1 MSKTINIQGI
11 PLYEHQRAVAELVE
25 KHPTGATIVVKSSRQ
40 KGKTLLVTQ
49 LLLKR
54 ALEYK
59 GTNSVIIQPTTAGC
73 RRVMKDMVNML
84 SRTLLI
90 ESANFQYLDLELVNG
105 SIIQFRSGESKDGL
119 RGISL
124 KKNSLLTLD
133 EAAFLDDDVYGIVFP
148 FANVQNCTKLV
159 ISTPLFKTGAY
170 YEHYI
175 LAKENQLNHYLVD
188 FNEYDCSMLI
198 TKDQL
203 DEAKATMSYQQYLN
217 EYCGEFMTESG
228 NVFGDFSKVLSN
240 NINLNNTTYYFG
252 IDWATDRKKD
262 QTAISIFNALKQQVR
277 IVYFNDKDVFETIE
291 IIVELIKQYKPA
303 KVSLE
308 QNSIGQVNYQLLV
321 KELANQ
327 HINQMLVKFN
337 TDNTSKRRIIENM
350 VADIKRGS
358 VQLLDDKQMKLEL
371 ATYEMEATKSGKSI
385 TYNAKSGGHDD
396 CIMSTAICLD
406 SMRTAQY
413 AVR

>member
-1 MSKTINIQGI
+1 MSKTINIKGI
-11 PLYEHQRAVAELVE
+11 PLYDHQKAVLELVD
-25 KHPTGATIVVKSSRQ
+25 KYPTGATIVVKSSRQ
-40 KGKTLLVTQ
+40 KGKTLLLTQ

-59 GTNSVIIQPTTAGC
+59 GTNSVLIEPTTAGC

-84 SRTLLI
+84 SATPLV
-90 ESANFQYLDLELVNG
+90 EGANFQYLDLELVNG

-133 EAAFLDDDVYGIVFP
+133 EGAFLDDDVYGIVFP
-148 FANVQNCTKLV
+148 FANVHNCTKLV

-170 YEHYI
+170 YEHYK

-188 FNEYDCSMLI
+188 FNDYDCSMLI
-198 TKDQL
+198 TQDQL

-228 NVFGDFSKVLSN
+228 NVFGDFSKVISN

-252 IDWATDRKKD
+252 IDWATDSKKD
-262 QTAISIFNALKQQVR
+262 QTAISIFNGLKQQVR
-277 IVYFNDKDVFETIE
+277 IVYFNDKDVFETID

-303 KVSLE
+303 KVTVE

-321 KELANQ
+321 KELAKQ
-327 HINQMLVKFN
+327 HINQMVVKFN
-337 TDNTSKRRIIENM
+337 TDNTSKRRIIESM
-350 VADIKRGS
+350 VADIKKGS
-358 VQLLDDKQMKLEL
+358 VQFLDDKQMKLEL

-385 TYNAKSGGHDD
+385 TYNAKSGSHDD